1 MLQNNEK
8 HIEDDFQKD
17 EIQENQKRIDNKEF
31 DLWLA
36 NQKVWMWKALKVQFF
51 IRNIII
57 IEKLKENNME
67 NLENYN
73 LFITHKTRAVKL
85 NAEEQKKYLLVE
97 AKKQKDIKFDDIQFD
112 VKKATDKYILI
123 KLTTFANKFSKVKSY
138 LQYLFCGETLTIKE
152 GFEGVES
159 QYVFNYGNGYTQE
172 DLKELE
178 QKEQKRK

>member
-1 MLQNNEK
+1 
-8 HIEDDFQKD
+8 
-17 EIQENQKRIDNKEF
+17 
-31 DLWLA
+31 
-36 NQKVWMWKALKVQFF
+36 
-51 IRNIII
+51 
-57 IEKLKENNME
+57 ME